1 MLLRVIDF
9 ETTGLPPDA
18 AVCEV
23 GWTDLTV
30 RDDATISVGRPH
42 FMLVQPNRPMPPE
55 ARAVHHISDADLV
68 GAPAIETG
76 FIKIGAGAVDAFVA
90 HNAQFERQFFTGGQ
104 RPRICTRKVAMRL
117 WPESPNHQNQ
127 TLRYYIGIGEGD
139 DDFDLDAHPPHRAG
153 PDTFV
158 TAHILAAALK
168 LATVEQMI
176 EWTSKP
182 SLLPSP
188 MRFGKHRGKRWD
200 EAPRDYLDWI
210 VRKSDMDEDTKF
222 TAKHYLEEA
231 L

>member
-90 HNAQFERQFFTGGQ
+90 HNAQFEQQFFTGGHPG
-104 RPRICTRKVAMRL
+104 REGVRCRRRSERLGEDEEGRSGEASGRRRRRGDGLVA
-117 WPESPNHQNQ
+117 
-127 TLRYYIGIGEGD
+127 
-139 DDFDLDAHPPHRAG
+139 A
-153 PDTFV
+153 
-158 TAHILAAALK
+158 
-168 LATVEQMI
+168 
-176 EWTSKP
+176 
-182 SLLPSP
+182 
-188 MRFGKHRGKRWD
+188 
-200 EAPRDYLDWI
+200 
-210 VRKSDMDEDTKF
+210 
-222 TAKHYLEEA
+222 
-231 L
+231 